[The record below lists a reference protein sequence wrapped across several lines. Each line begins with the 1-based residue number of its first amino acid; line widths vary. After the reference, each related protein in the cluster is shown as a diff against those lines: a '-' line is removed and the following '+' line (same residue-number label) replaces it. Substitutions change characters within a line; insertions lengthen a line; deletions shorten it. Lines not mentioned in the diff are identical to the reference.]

1 MKDPAALMYIDTWLS
16 STAEMDADC
25 RGWYLNLTLH
35 QYDKGSL
42 PDDIEKLAQLAVVR
56 FSEFERFKQVWEQVL
71 KQKFKLCEDGRL
83 RNEKAKEIIRK
94 REKYT
99 EKRSKSGSVGVI
111 VKLANTLGFTE
122 SEKQRLK
129 TELYNDKIDIEQ
141 AKDKQMLKQLLKLY
155 RNGDEDVNKDE
166 TILDGDEDFLEPTP
180 FDIFWKAYGKN
191 VGYVPS
197 QREWSKIDERE
208 YQKIIEHVPKFVKA
222 SGNFLKNP
230 ENYLK
235 NRCWLDDLPDY
246 SGTKEK
252 ETNTVTGS
260 IRDLGLNPINRR

>member
-1 MKDPAALMYIDTWLS
+1 MAKDPAFLFYSNDFLTGVADLTFEERGQYITLMALQHQK
-16 STAEMDADC
+16 
-25 RGWYLNLTLH
+25 GHLT
-35 QYDKGSL
+35 
-42 PDDIEKLAQLAVVR
+42 EKLIKITVPNVSEDVLAKFKVDKEGNY
-56 FSEFERFKQVWEQVL
+56 FNERLELEAKKRAEHSR
-71 KQKFKLCEDGRL
+71 KQKERALKGW
-83 RNEKAKEIIRK
+83 EKRK
-94 REKYT
+94 RQSQNDTTADAAALPLENENVNEDK
-99 EKRSKSGSVGVI
+99 
-111 VKLANTLGFTE
+111 N
-122 SEKQRLK
+122 
-129 TELYNDKIDIEQ
+129 ELYKGVDS
-141 AKDKQMLKQLLKLY
+141 L
-155 RNGDEDVNKDE
+155 E
-166 TILDGDEDFLEPTP
+166 TE

-191 VGYVPS
+191 VGLVPS

>member
-1 MKDPAALMYIDTWLS
+1 MAKDPAFLFYSNDFLTGVADLTFEERGQYITLMALQHQK
-16 STAEMDADC
+16 
-25 RGWYLNLTLH
+25 GHLT
-35 QYDKGSL
+35 
-42 PDDIEKLAQLAVVR
+42 EKLIKITVPNVSEDVLAK
-56 FSEFERFKQVWEQVL
+56 FKIDKEGNYFNERLELEAKKRAEHSR
-71 KQKFKLCEDGRL
+71 KQKERAIKGW
-83 RNEKAKEIIRK
+83 EKRK
-94 REKYT
+94 RQ
-99 EKRSKSGSVGVI
+99 S
-111 VKLANTLGFTE
+111 
-122 SEKQRLK
+122 Q
-129 TELYNDKIDIEQ
+129 
-141 AKDKQMLKQLLKLY
+141 KDATADATALPLE
-155 RNGDEDVNKDE
+155 NEDVNKDE
-166 TILDGDEDFLEPTP
+166 NNLYGDEDFLEPTP

-191 VGYVPS
+191 VGFVPS
-197 QREWSKIDERE
+197 QREWSKIDEGE

>member
-1 MKDPAALMYIDTWLS
+1 MAQGKKSFILYCDQ
-16 STAEMDADC
+16 
-25 RGWYLNLTLH
+25 RG
-35 QYDKGSL
+35 
-42 PDDIEKLAQLAVVR
+42 IFEKLSNEQAGQLIKHIFAYVSDENPEGDFVTELAFESIKTALKRDLKKWDTQQEQRSEAGKRSAEVRKRNAQLA
-56 FSEFERFKQVWEQVL
+56 
-71 KQKFKLCEDGRL
+71 
-83 RNEKAKEIIRK
+83 K
-94 REKYT
+94 RDST
-99 EKRSKSGSVGVI
+99 TVNDRSISSTDSVNVS
-111 VKLANTLGFTE
+111 VSDNV
-122 SEKQRLK
+122 
-129 TELYNDKIDIEQ
+129 NDID
-141 AKDKQMLKQLLKLY
+141 LL
-155 RNGDEDVNKDE
+155 
-166 TILDGDEDFLEPTP
+166 TPTP

-191 VGYVPS
+191 VGLVPS
-197 QREWSKIDERE
+197 QREWSKIDEGE